1 MHNDVKLLLVDDNPM
16 VLAMLRDA
24 LTPLA
29 RVTTA
34 GDGAD
39 ALLKAVED
47 APDLLVSDYR
57 MPGMDGKQLVEK
69 LRGRSSTSGISVI
82 LLATKS
88 DISEKL
94 ALQDHSAD
102 DFVEKPFFLR
112 AATRPCSKSCA
123 GLTEIFKST
132 LKARPSSS
140 PPR

>member
-47 APDLLVSDYR
+47 APDLLVSD
-57 MPGMDGKQLVEK
+57 V
-69 LRGRSSTSGISVI
+69 
-82 LLATKS
+82 LAANS
-88 DISEKL
+88 
-94 ALQDHSAD
+94 
-102 DFVEKPFFLR
+102 R
-112 AATRPCSKSCA
+112 
-123 GLTEIFKST
+123 
-132 LKARPSSS
+132 
-140 PPR
+140 